1 MFADSVLR
9 VACDTGVK
17 PVDTSPSYPKSRGIG
32 NDGSLSADD
41 IAEASEFRSEGSSA
55 DVFCRVLQLSSL
67 DPHVS

>member
-9 VACDTGVK
+9 VACNAAAK
-17 PVDTSPSYPKSRGIG
+17 PAATSPSYPKSRGIG
-32 NDGSLSADD
+32 NEGSLSADD

-67 DPHVS
+67 DLHVS